1 MVNSQVRNNKLFK
14 RLNFNY
20 SNFSLKLGFIN
31 DVKYIVQE
39 QFSFSYFSVI
49 HIAKNVLKKRRK
61 SITEVLF
68 VSKVT

>member
-39 QFSFSYFSVI
+39 QFSFSYFNVI